1 MIKKARTLLKNI
13 FGYDDFRPLQG
24 EAIAHLLQGHD
35 TLVIMPTGGG
45 KSLCYQLPAL
55 VTGGLTVV
63 VSPLISLMHDQVQ
76 QLDANGVPA
85 VCLNSTLEKAVYAQ
99 NTEAI
104 QQGMVKLLYVA
115 PETLLMERTL
125 TLLKSVKV
133 DCLAIDEAHCIS
145 EWGHDFRPEYRQ
157 IARVRQH
164 FPEATCMALT
174 ATATPR
180 VQGDIQSNLGFTT
193 DDAFIASFDRE
204 NLFLEIIPKNKP
216 YAQITRFLKQY
227 PDQSGIIYCFSR
239 KLVDDLALDLAAD
252 GFSVRPYH
260 AGLSDAVRQRN
271 QDAFIRDDVRIII
284 ATIAF
289 GMGINKSNVRFVIHR
304 DLPKNI
310 ESYYQQIGRAG
321 RDGLR
326 AHCLLLFSDGD
337 RQKISY
343 FIQQMNPEEQNV
355 ARVHLDQLTALAETH
370 FCRRR
375 PLLRYFGEA
384 EPEAPCDMCDNC
396 TQPQQNLEDITRP
409 MQMFLSCVKR
419 TGERFGAQ
427 HMVDVLRGSEA
438 IKVRKFG
445 HEKLS
450 VHGVGAEYSKAQ
462 WLHLS
467 RQFMAMGL
475 IEKDGTH
482 GSLKVTKRGMAVLS
496 DRETVMGTLKE
507 ETASPRRKQII
518 TTGGDAALLALLKEW
533 RKSTADEAGVPP
545 YVIFSD
551 RTLVQLAAAQPMD
564 PASLL
569 QIHGIGQAKLEH
581 YGQALLE
588 IISTYN
594 GTALIDKADFAPPQP
609 RPSQRQRRHV
619 QVTEAFNDG
628 ASIDELMEQYQV
640 KQATIIGHLFKSHRA
655 GCPLRHDG
663 LKEAITLAESD
674 QEEITVLFD
683 QHGTAGLRQIQQMRS
698 DMAYD
703 DLQLLRLVY
712 LTQPTKK

>member
-1 MIKKARTLLKNI
+1 MIEKARTLLKNI
-13 FGYDDFRPLQG
+13 FGYDHFRPLQG
-24 EAIAHLLQGHD
+24 EAIAHLLQGRD

-76 QLDANGVPA
+76 QLAANGVAA
-85 VCLNSTLEKAVYAQ
+85 VCLNSTLAASTYAE
-99 NTEAI
+99 NSESI
-104 QQGMVKLLYVA
+104 RDGRVKLLYVA
-115 PETLLMERTL
+115 PETLLMDRTL
-125 TLLKSVKV
+125 ALLKSVKI

-164 FPEATCMALT
+164 FPKATCMALT

-180 VQGDIQSNLGFTT
+180 VQADIQSNLGLG
-193 DDAFIASFDRE
+193 DADAFIASFDRD
-204 NLFLEIIPKNKP
+204 NLFLEITPKNKP

-260 AGLSDAVRQRN
+260 AGLSDEQRRRN
-271 QDAFIRDDVRIII
+271 QDAFIKDDVRIII

-289 GMGINKSNVRFVIHR
+289 GMGINKSNVRFVVHR

-337 RQKISY
+337 RQKINY

-355 ARVHLDQLTALAETH
+355 ARVHLDKLTALAETP
-370 FCRRR
+370 FCRRK

-396 TQPQQNLEDITRP
+396 TQPQQDLEDITRP
-409 MQMFLSCVKR
+409 MQMFLSCIRR
-419 TGERFGAQ
+419 TGERFGSQ
-427 HMVDVLRGSEA
+427 HIIDVLRGSEA

-450 VHGVGAEYSKAQ
+450 VHGVGVDFSKAQ

-467 RQFMAMGL
+467 RQFMAMGF

-482 GSLKVTKRGMAVLS
+482 GSLKVTKRGMAVLT
-496 DRETVMGTLKE
+496 DRDTVMGTMKE

-518 TTGGDAALLALLKEW
+518 TTSGDAALLAKLKAW
-533 RKSTADEAGVPP
+533 RKTTADEAGVPP

-551 RTLVQLAAAQPMD
+551 RTLVQLAAAQPLD
-564 PASLL
+564 TASLL

-594 GTALIDKADFAPPQP
+594 GTALSDKADFAPPQP
-609 RPSQRQRRHV
+609 RPSQRQRRYM

-628 ASIDELMEQYQV
+628 TSIADLMEQYQV
-640 KQATIIGHLFKSHRA
+640 KQATIVGHLFKSYKA

-663 LKEAITLAESD
+663 LAEALVMTASD
-674 QEEITVLFD
+674 QEQVTALFD
-683 QHGTAGLRQIQQMRS
+683 QHGTAVLSQIREIRS
-698 DMAYD
+698 DIAYD